1 MASSRVN
8 PLHPPTRPT
17 TTARSQ
23 SPGRPAVPDYQNL
36 DPLLGNLS
44 PESTLQALSAT
55 DAVPRNEQAAHDI
68 LSKSISQVSP
78 AERALGVRA
87 AIAAQK
93 LNLWYKEVQ
102 SWEWPKRSDI
112 QLGKGFIPPPGAA
125 AEEYCGSLPKAV
137 VDQHEKRIEEIRD
150 GMDVLDVDELK
161 EHVLNAHIPARSRPS
176 SANSTLSVPP
186 PLSYVQLSDFTAVIT
201 ATILRALPLLSR
213 LNSLL
218 STWDVRLLVLRQIPE
233 LLRRLRLARSEL
245 DSALDLIK
253 SPTLPDES
261 DPLYSRSNYHAK
273 RATLETTVV
282 SAGRQL
288 DRVLDALEGREDS
301 LPESWIDDLEAIE
314 SEFGTWVMEAERR
327 TVENEWRRTIVAAG
341 KGAQYNTPET
351 TIVQPPP
358 EIRDPEKLALNTS
371 APVSQAGHVF
381 PMETIAEEEVSTPVE
396 PSPPSDA
403 QDDQNIAASEPVVT
417 PAIHNVNDNLVSP
430 GTSDATDSPIKPVQ
444 STVSI
449 SPPQETLASSSAV
462 NIAAS
467 SPNGL
472 EEIGA
477 LTDGSRSL
485 QPVSSEVTQSLEGP
499 ETNNAMGA
507 CNDST
512 PDHPDAEHHS
522 STTVPQQ
529 TITSMSSVSL
539 CETRSST
546 HEEVT
551 PRASLDIQAREAGSI
566 DPFKTAPD
574 ASALTQ
580 REERADLLPALE
592 SDVIRRSSPE
602 TNLQTPACPDTP
614 SSDAGSVIVR
624 RRTSPVQ
631 SPLSQQEKISAENE
645 VASINAHI
653 PSPVGASR
661 EQRQLT
667 SAESEV
673 ASPVSVAAQATSND
687 SPAAHTGNRRIS
699 CQLVPANAVLE
710 SPARSAIS
718 NNAEQPPSHSTND
731 VHQESHGSNTPKK
744 PLESPIKLSK
754 SRPGRLSFD
763 KEKKKSRGRRTSTDS
778 SCSDYPSLV
787 SSPEIHEPRTSSSNG
802 TPLLL
807 ETPPP
812 FQDGYKSS
820 DPVPPGS
827 DHTLREDRL
836 LRLDNQKP
844 SPRAN
849 FAHNRNLSL
858 PLQRFINERLEINYD
873 DESGSDLDG
882 VASNR
887 KSTDV
892 YADLRLGQKKA
903 LLPAHISKFAIS
915 SNSAQRAATQPLDA
929 PSEGSSRPVT
939 NGTTAKVLSKAWEHK
954 KGSVPKNANRSG
966 LQSEPP
972 VHSSTNRL
980 RRQLTSHPSLE
991 SIGAYRSNARSGDDT
1006 SSVTAISR
1014 AGSRPS
1020 TPGSQLRRT
1029 KDHLDEKISS
1039 ILSTLPARIH
1049 LMSADGQDLD
1059 AGSAATSI
1067 PLKARER
1074 FRSISPQGTPSRSST
1089 PTPSLTL
1096 TAAPSRRR
1104 YSHAHA
1110 PEESSVKLYHL
1121 HRGGKSAPTKLFVRS
1136 VGEKGE
1142 RVMVR
1147 VGGGWADLAEYL
1159 REYAIHHGRRHVSD
1173 TPRVEVQGLSTRTSP
1188 TYSVNGRRTPSRPRS
1203 VIGNRPSSSLAV
1215 RKTRRTSNE
1224 SDVTEFRAA
1233 QAAGETLTASYSPM
1247 STVSSRRRLSASS
1260 NASMGAAS
1268 SASEFR
1274 HGSYSPSTTAAG
1286 SNSHSVPL
1294 GLAGPKPRSRNVSIS
1309 PESEAWVEDVLG
1321 QARRSSSLRPY
1332 NYGLS
1337 TQDPEPASTKAPA
1350 IPKSRS
1356 ISDLGMAG
1364 ASRRVALRGLAKR

>member
-8 PLHPPTRPT
+8 PLHPPTRLS
-17 TTARSQ
+17 TARSQ
-23 SPGRPAVPDYQNL
+23 SPGRPAVPNYQNL

-78 AERALGVRA
+78 AERALGIRA

-102 SWEWPKRSDI
+102 SWEWPNRSDI
-112 QLGKGFIPPPGAA
+112 QLGKGFVPPPGAA

-161 EHVLNAHIPARSRPS
+161 EHVLNAHIPVRSRPS

-253 SPTLPDES
+253 SPTLPDE
-261 DPLYSRSNYHAK
+261 DGPLYSRPNYHAK
-273 RATLETTVV
+273 RATLELTVV

-327 TVENEWRRTIVAAG
+327 TVENEWRRTIATAE
-341 KGAQYNTPET
+341 KDAQYHTPET
-351 TIVQPPP
+351 ARAQAPP
-358 EIRDPEKLALNTS
+358 EIRDTDKLALNTS
-371 APVSQAGHVF
+371 VPVSQAGHLF
-381 PMETIAEEEVSTPVE
+381 PMETIAEEEVSSPVE
-396 PSPPSDA
+396 PSAPSDA
-403 QDDQNIAASEPVVT
+403 QDDKNLTASEPAVM
-417 PAIHNVNDNLVSP
+417 PAAHSVNENLASS
-430 GTSDATDSPIKPVQ
+430 GTSDATDSLIKSVK

-449 SPPQETLASSSAV
+449 TPPQEPLASSSTV
-462 NIAAS
+462 NIIAP
-467 SPNGL
+467 SPDGL
-472 EEIGA
+472 EETGTRTDERRA
-477 LTDGSRSL
+477 LP
-485 QPVSSEVTQSLEGP
+485 PVTSEATQSLEEP
-499 ETNNAMGA
+499 ETSN
-507 CNDST
+507 
-512 PDHPDAEHHS
+512 E
-522 STTVPQQ
+522 
-529 TITSMSSVSL
+529 TS
-539 CETRSST
+539 
-546 HEEVT
+546 
-551 PRASLDIQAREAGSI
+551 A
-566 DPFKTAPD
+566 
-574 ASALTQ
+574 
-580 REERADLLPALE
+580 
-592 SDVIRRSSPE
+592 
-602 TNLQTPACPDTP
+602 
-614 SSDAGSVIVR
+614 VIVR
-624 RRTSPVQ
+624 RRTSSAQ
-631 SPLSQQEKISAENE
+631 SPLSQQEKLPADNE
-645 VASINAHI
+645 VVSRDTHST
-653 PSPVGASR
+653 SPVVESR

-667 SAESEV
+667 LDKSEV
-673 ASPVSVAAQATSND
+673 ASPVSVAAQTTSND
-687 SPAAHTGNRRIS
+687 SPAAQSGNRRDS

-710 SPARSAIS
+710 SPARSANS
-718 NNAEQPPSHSTND
+718 KNDKQPPSHSMNN
-731 VHQESHGSNTPKK
+731 VHQESHGGNTPKK
-744 PLESPIKLSK
+744 PLESPIKLSR
-754 SRPGRLSFD
+754 SRPGRLSFE
-763 KEKKKSRGRRTSTDS
+763 KEKNKSRGRRTSTDS

-812 FQDGYKSS
+812 FQDGYQSS

-836 LRLDNQKP
+836 LRLDNQKS

-858 PLQRFINERLEINYD
+858 PLQRFINERLEMNYD
-873 DESGSDLDG
+873 DESGSDMDG

-903 LLPAHISKFAIS
+903 L
-915 SNSAQRAATQPLDA
+915 
-929 PSEGSSRPVT
+929 
-939 NGTTAKVLSKAWEHK
+939 
-954 KGSVPKNANRSG
+954 G

-991 SIGAYRSNARSGDDT
+991 SIGAYRSNTRSGDDT

-1020 TPGSQLRRT
+1020 TPGSQLRKP

-1049 LMSADGQDLD
+1049 LMSADGQDFD

-1121 HRGGKSAPTKLFVRS
+1121 HRGGKVAPTKLFVRS
-1136 VGEKGE
+1136 VGENGE

-1188 TYSVNGRRTPSRPRS
+1188 TYSVSGRRTPSRPRS

-1215 RKTRRTSNE
+1215 RKTRRTSNV

-1233 QAAGETLTASYSPM
+1233 QAAGDSLTASYSPM

-1286 SNSHSVPL
+1286 SNSHSIPL

-1337 TQDPEPASTKAPA
+1337 SQDPEPASAKAPT

-1364 ASRRVALRGLAKR
+1364 SSRRVALRGL

>member
-8 PLHPPTRPT
+8 PLHPPTRPP

-23 SPGRPAVPDYQNL
+23 SPGRPAVLDYQNL

-78 AERALGVRA
+78 AERALGIRA

-112 QLGKGFIPPPGAA
+112 QLGKGFVPPPGAA

-218 STWDVRLLVLRQIPE
+218 STWDVRLLVLRQVPE

-253 SPTLPDES
+253 SPTLPDE
-261 DPLYSRSNYHAK
+261 DGPLYSRINYHAK
-273 RATLETTVV
+273 RATLELTVV

-301 LPESWIDDLEAIE
+301 LPESWIDELEAIE

-327 TVENEWRRTIVAAG
+327 TVENEWRRSIVTAQ
-341 KGAQYNTPET
+341 KDAQYNAPET
-351 TIVQPPP
+351 APTQAPP
-358 EIRDPEKLALNTS
+358 ETREPEKLALNTS
-371 APVSQAGHVF
+371 APVSQAGHLF
-381 PMETIAEEEVSTPVE
+381 PMETIAEEEVSSPVE
-396 PSPPSDA
+396 PSPSNDA
-403 QDDQNIAASEPVVT
+403 QDDKEITASEPTVI
-417 PAIHNVNDNLVSP
+417 PATHNVVDDLASP
-430 GTSDATDSPIKPVQ
+430 GTSDATDSSIKPVQ

-449 SPPQETLASSSAV
+449 ASPQEPLASSSTV
-462 NIAAS
+462 NALAP
-467 SPNGL
+467 SPDGL
-472 EEIGA
+472 EEIDA
-477 LTDGSRSL
+477 LLDDTQAL
-485 QPVSSEVTQSLEGP
+485 QPVISEVTQPLEGP
-499 ETNNAMGA
+499 ETSIDTNA
-507 CNDST
+507 CNDSP
-512 PDHPDAEHHS
+512 PDHPDSKHHFLPP
-522 STTVPQQ
+522 VPQQ
-529 TITSMSSVSL
+529 AITSVPSVSL
-539 CETRSST
+539 CETCPSPL
-546 HEEVT
+546 EDVT
-551 PRASLDIQAREAGSI
+551 PRASLDIQAREAVST
-566 DPFKTAPD
+566 DPTKKAAD
-574 ASALTQ
+574 A
-580 REERADLLPALE
+580 PALLE
-592 SDVIRRSSPE
+592 KEEYADVMPASGSDVLRHSSPE
-602 TNLQTPACPDTP
+602 VKLQTPASPGTP
-614 SSDAGSVIVR
+614 SSDADSVIVR

-631 SPLSQQEKISAENE
+631 SPLSQQEKLPADKEA
-645 VASINAHI
+645 VPFDAHS
-653 PSPVGASR
+653 PSPVFESR
-661 EQRQLT
+661 EQRQLIPV
-667 SAESEV
+667 ESEV
-673 ASPVSVAAQATSND
+673 ASPVSVAAQTNSAD
-687 SPAAHTGNRRIS
+687 SPAAQSGGWKDS
-699 CQLVPANAVLE
+699 CQLVPANAVLG
-710 SPARSAIS
+710 SPVRSAIS
-718 NNAEQPPSHSTND
+718 KVDEQPTSHSAKN
-731 VHQESHGSNTPKK
+731 VHEESRGGNTPKK

-754 SRPGRLSFD
+754 SRPGRLSFE

-787 SSPEIHEPRTSSSNG
+787 SSPEIREPRTSSSNG

-812 FQDGYKSS
+812 FQDGYQSS

-858 PLQRFINERLEINYD
+858 PLQRFINERLEMNYD

-903 LLPAHISKFAIS
+903 LLPAHISKFTIP
-915 SNSAQRAATQPLDA
+915 SNSAQRSATQPLDA
-929 PSEGSSRPVT
+929 PSQGSPRPVT

-966 LQSEPP
+966 LQPEPP

-1049 LMSADGQDLD
+1049 LMSADGQDFD
-1059 AGSAATSI
+1059 AGSVATSL

-1188 TYSVNGRRTPSRPRS
+1188 TYSVSGRRTPSRPRS

-1215 RKTRRTSNE
+1215 RKTRRTSNV

-1233 QAAGETLTASYSPM
+1233 QAAGDSLTASYSPM

-1286 SNSHSVPL
+1286 SNSHSIPL

-1337 TQDPEPASTKAPA
+1337 TQDPEPASTKAPT

>member
-8 PLHPPTRPT
+8 PLHPPTRLS
-17 TTARSQ
+17 TARSQ
-23 SPGRPAVPDYQNL
+23 SPGRPAVPNYQNL

-78 AERALGVRA
+78 AERALGIRA

-102 SWEWPKRSDI
+102 SWEWPNRSDI
-112 QLGKGFIPPPGAA
+112 QLGKGFVPPPGAA

-161 EHVLNAHIPARSRPS
+161 EHVLNAHIPVRSRPS

-253 SPTLPDES
+253 SPTLPDE
-261 DPLYSRSNYHAK
+261 DGPLYSRPNYHAK
-273 RATLETTVV
+273 RATLELTVV

-327 TVENEWRRTIVAAG
+327 TVENEWRRTIATAE
-341 KGAQYNTPET
+341 KDAQYHTPET
-351 TIVQPPP
+351 ARAQAPP
-358 EIRDPEKLALNTS
+358 EIRDTDKLALNTS
-371 APVSQAGHVF
+371 VPVSQAGHLF
-381 PMETIAEEEVSTPVE
+381 PMETIAEEEVSSPVE
-396 PSPPSDA
+396 PSAPSDA
-403 QDDQNIAASEPVVT
+403 QDDKNLTASEPAVM
-417 PAIHNVNDNLVSP
+417 PAAHSVNENLASS
-430 GTSDATDSPIKPVQ
+430 GTSDATDSLIKSVK

-449 SPPQETLASSSAV
+449 TPPQEPLASSSTV
-462 NIAAS
+462 NIIAP
-467 SPNGL
+467 SPDGL
-472 EEIGA
+472 EETGTRTDERRA
-477 LTDGSRSL
+477 LP
-485 QPVSSEVTQSLEGP
+485 PVTSEATQSLEEP
-499 ETNNAMGA
+499 ETSNETSA

-512 PDHPDAEHHS
+512 PDHPDSEHHS
-522 STTVPQQ
+522 SSLVPQQ
-529 TITSMSSVSL
+529 TITTMPSVGL
-539 CETRSST
+539 CETCPSLL
-546 HEEVT
+546 EEET
-551 PRASLDIQAREAGSI
+551 PRASLDIQARDAGLT
-566 DPFKTAPD
+566 DPFKMATDAP
-574 ASALTQ
+574 ALF
-580 REERADLLPALE
+580 EDGRADVMPSLE
-592 SDVIRRSSPE
+592 SDAVRHSSPE
-602 TNLQTPACPDTP
+602 VNLQAPASPDAQ

-624 RRTSPVQ
+624 RRTSSAQ
-631 SPLSQQEKISAENE
+631 SPLSQQEKLPADNE
-645 VASINAHI
+645 VVSRDTHST
-653 PSPVGASR
+653 SPVVESR

-667 SAESEV
+667 LDKSEV
-673 ASPVSVAAQATSND
+673 ASPVSVAAQTTSND
-687 SPAAHTGNRRIS
+687 SPAAQSGNRRDS

-710 SPARSAIS
+710 SPAGSANS
-718 NNAEQPPSHSTND
+718 KNDKQPPSHSMNN
-731 VHQESHGSNTPKK
+731 VHQESHGGNTPKK
-744 PLESPIKLSK
+744 PLESPIKLSR
-754 SRPGRLSFD
+754 SRPGRLSFE
-763 KEKKKSRGRRTSTDS
+763 KEKNKSRGRRTSTDS

-812 FQDGYKSS
+812 FQDGYQSS

-836 LRLDNQKP
+836 LRLDNQKS

-858 PLQRFINERLEINYD
+858 PLQRFINERLEMNYD
-873 DESGSDLDG
+873 DESGSDMDG

-903 LLPAHISKFAIS
+903 LLPAHISKFAIP

-929 PSEGSSRPVT
+929 PSQGSPRPVT
-939 NGTTAKVLSKAWEHK
+939 NGNTAKVLSKAWEHK
-954 KGSVPKNANRSG
+954 KGSVPKNTNRSG

-991 SIGAYRSNARSGDDT
+991 SIGAYRSNTRSGDDT

-1020 TPGSQLRRT
+1020 TPGSQLRKP

-1049 LMSADGQDLD
+1049 LMSADGQDFD

-1121 HRGGKSAPTKLFVRS
+1121 HRGGKVAPTKLFVRS
-1136 VGEKGE
+1136 VGENGE

-1188 TYSVNGRRTPSRPRS
+1188 TYSVSGRRTPSRPRS

-1215 RKTRRTSNE
+1215 RKTRRTSNV

-1233 QAAGETLTASYSPM
+1233 QAAGDSLTASYSPM

-1286 SNSHSVPL
+1286 SNSHSIPL

-1337 TQDPEPASTKAPA
+1337 SQDPEPASAKAPT

-1364 ASRRVALRGLAKR
+1364 SSRRVALRGLAKR